1 MIDLGMIAFIG
12 LVITLLS
19 VVSLLGGTESVER
32 MRDSGK
38 DPNKSLRCRMVP
50 VVLLVVPA
58 LTVATIVAKSLMG

>member
-1 MIDLGMIAFIG
+1 MIAVCG
-12 LVITLLS
+12 VVMTVLS
-19 VVSLLGGTESVER
+19 VVFLLGGTKSIQR